1 MKIDE
6 DVYLV
11 GSGQIRLSNPMDSNV
26 YLIDGGEKT
35 VLVDSG
41 VGIDTDTILR
51 NIQKDGFNPESIA
64 FLLLTHSHADHSG
77 GAKWIKSKT
86 GCRVMASELEAHI
99 IQEGSERELGL
110 DVAKRS
116 GIYPKDYHFHHC
128 EIDGILRDNDMLD
141 IGDYK
146 IKVILIGGHSPSS
159 ACFLLE
165 GKGLHRLFS
174 GDTVF
179 FGGTIGLGNWFGSS
193 LEAYR
198 RDIVKLKGLGIDAL
212 FPGHYIW
219 TLKGGQEFLDRAIE
233 NLQQAWVPPA
243 WRHMHPLL

>member
-1 MKIDE
+1 MRIDD

-11 GSGQIRLSNPMDSNV
+11 GSGQIRLSNRMDSNI
-26 YLIDGGEKT
+26 YLIEGAEKT
-35 VLVDSG
+35 VLIDSG
-41 VGIDTDTILR
+41 VGIDSHIILE
-51 NIQKDGFNPESIA
+51 NIEKDGFDPNNIDI
-64 FLLLTHSHADHSG
+64 LLLTHSHADHSG
-77 GAKWIKSKT
+77 GAAWIKSKT
-86 GCRVMASELEAHI
+86 ACKVMTSREEAYI
-99 IQEGSERELGL
+99 IEKGSESELGL

-116 GIYPKDYHFHHC
+116 GIYPENYEFTHC
-128 EIDGILRDNDMLD
+128 KVDGILMDNDMLD
-141 IGDYK
+141 IGNYK

-165 GKGLHRLFS
+165 GKGLRRLFS

-179 FGGTIGLGNWFGSS
+179 FGGTIGLGNWPGSS

-198 RDIVKLKGLGIDAL
+198 RNIIKLKGLDVDAL

-219 TLKGGQEFLDRAIE
+219 TLRDGQEFLDRAIE